1 LRHVDAPASAI
12 DESLPA
18 GLTLEY
24 QCDLAGIHED
34 DHAADKP
41 QFCGQQEPRLL
52 LGMTPYAP
60 LPLCSRLEAPP
71 RFQIVPLAAREP
83 KPGRRQAVKAEAAK
97 RGRDSV
103 SLYGL
108 TPVRFTVA
116 GSKPTADVIW
126 PHRARAS
133 GAMRRDRQS
142 SG

>member
-1 LRHVDAPASAI
+1 MRPDQNLRLI
-12 DESLPA
+12 W
-18 GLTLEY
+18 GLVWGNFLVE
-24 QCDLAGIHED
+24 L
-34 DHAADKP
+34 
-41 QFCGQQEPRLL
+41 R
-52 LGMTPYAP
+52 P
-60 LPLCSRLEAPP
+60 LPLRSGLEA
-71 RFQIVPLAAREP
+71 RPLPIRLCLLGEL

-97 RGRDSV
+97 RGRESA
-103 SLYGL
+103 SLYDL